1 MASMT
6 AASMATPAGSEWNR
20 PRRAT
25 SLLIAPGPD
34 DAWLP
39 ENAGPQRKQPRG
51 GLIPEGDVF
60 ASDVNNRLTTGN
72 PAYSIPAYCSA
83 GKGRTISGSVWAI
96 KRNGLKAVDSD
107 DCHNAMS

>member
-60 ASDVNNRLTTGN
+60 ASDVIIDSLLATLHIRFLHI
-72 PAYSIPAYCSA
+72 AQRERA
-83 GKGRTISGSVWAI
+83 GRYRVQCGLS
-96 KRNGLKAVDSD
+96 NGMV
-107 DCHNAMS
+107 